1 VIFRVLFVAT
11 VFAASPLAAT
21 QVAWAA
27 QAMHGVALVIGESKY
42 EQLPALAN
50 PSKDARDIDRLLGDL
65 GFDVD
70 RVLNADGDEL
80 QEAIARFEDEAK
92 DADIALIYYSGHG
105 IEAKGQNFI
114 APTDTDLKTPETAGA
129 SMIAVQPILDA
140 LARVVP
146 VSIIL
151 LDACRSDPF
160 PPGQT
165 IVLPGDT
172 APTPVEGHGLAPVR
186 GPTPVAVKAADP
198 DSFGS
203 VIGFSASPGEPALD
217 GAPGENSPYAA
228 ALLKHFAAGGYSF
241 GDVMTMV
248 TEEVYLKTKARQLP
262 WTNSSLRKVLNFEA
276 PADGDGD
283 SDQSAIK
290 SERRKLLLSIAGTP
304 VATKK
309 YVEQL
314 AGQEKV
320 PLDALYGMLDV
331 LGIKTSDEGGDVE
344 QQLQKGAER
353 LKQIIAEKPQAVKT
367 DPELERL
374 SKLADDAEAE
384 GAIALALKY
393 RDAASG
399 RADTLLDQKQK
410 QAEQLR
416 QDMLDIAATYAQNAA
431 TALLNFDH
439 RHAAELYGKAYDAV
453 KDWDKAQALTYKI
466 GQGDALYDQGYYK
479 ADNAAITAALFVY
492 HDALTLA
499 PRENDPTGWSEVRD
513 RMGQAQQVLGD
524 RLTDPSMLET
534 SLLSYRAALDVRT
547 KAAMPVEWA
556 NTQNNLGNILYT
568 IGMRQRDTAMLD
580 EAVAAMQAALT
591 VFTPEDM
598 PAKWSVTLGNLT
610 AVRVDLAALTYAAT
624 DNAEMA
630 AAAAGVADPTNIP
643 EVVKARA
650 DANAILEVALTTLHS
665 ALDAKG
671 SSLNP
676 LDRAMLSHTLAS
688 GYEQKGEMNHSP
700 PDLRKAAQ
708 LYESVLQ
715 VHTRE
720 RTPAQWVRSS
730 NNLAITLKKLA
741 DETGDPAPLR
751 QAVGIYRDV
760 VATTSRESM
769 PLDWADYQQNLGNA
783 LAALAEYEDPAPNLD
798 AALAADDAAG
808 EITTVARGASKWQGL
823 QTAIAT
829 TLLMKGLKTMDR
841 APVLE
846 AQQITLAARDRMRE
860 LGAPADDFYT
870 QYLAAVDKVLAI
882 LPK

>member
-1 VIFRVLFVAT
+1 VILRVLFVAAIL
-11 VFAASPLAAT
+11 VASPLAAH
-21 QVAWAA
+21 AA

-42 EQLPALAN
+42 EQLPVLAN

-80 QEAIARFEDEAK
+80 LEAIARFEEQAR
-92 DADIALIYYSGHG
+92 DADVALIYYSGHG

-114 APTDTDLKTPETAGA
+114 APVDTDLRTPQSAGA

-140 LARVVP
+140 LARVAP

-165 IVLPGDT
+165 IVLPGDIE
-172 APTPVEGHGLAPVR
+172 PTPVEGHGLAAVR

-241 GDVMTMV
+241 SDVMTMV
-248 TEEVYLKTKARQLP
+248 TEEVYLKTRARQLP
-262 WTNSSLRKVLNFEA
+262 WTNSSLRKVLNFDA
-276 PADGDGD
+276 PADEDVD
-283 SDQSAIK
+283 TDQSAIK
-290 SERRKLLLSIAGTP
+290 SERRKLLLTIANTP
-304 VATKK
+304 VATQK

-331 LGIKTSDEGGDVE
+331 LGIKTGDAGGDIE

-353 LKQIIAEKPQAVKT
+353 LKQIIAEKPQPVKT

-384 GAIALALKY
+384 GAIALALTY
-393 RDAASG
+393 RDEASG

-410 QAEQLR
+410 EAEQLR

-439 RHAAELYGKAYDAV
+439 RHAAELYGKAYAAV

-466 GQGDALYDQGYYK
+466 GQGDALYDQGYYR
-479 ADNAAITAALFVY
+479 ADNSALTTALLVY
-492 HDALTLA
+492 RDALALA
-499 PRENDPTGWSEVRD
+499 PREADPAGWSEVRD

-524 RLTDPSMLET
+524 RLTDPSMLQT
-534 SLLSYRAALDVRT
+534 SLLSYRAALEVRT
-547 KAAMPVEWA
+547 QADMPMEWA
-556 NTQNNLGNILYT
+556 NTQNNLGNVLYA
-568 IGMRQRDTAMLD
+568 IGMRKHDTTMLD
-580 EAVAAMQAALT
+580 DAAAAMQAALT
-591 VFTPEDM
+591 VFTPAAT
-598 PAKWSVTLGNLT
+598 PAKWSVTLSNLT
-610 AVRVDLAALTYAAT
+610 TVRIDRAALTYAAT
-624 DNAEMA
+624 DSAEMT
-630 AAAAGVADPTNIP
+630 AAAAGVADATNIP
-643 EVVKARA
+643 EVVKARS
-650 DANAILEVALTTLHS
+650 DANAILDTALTALQS
-665 ALDAKG
+665 ALDAQG
-671 SSLNP
+671 STLNP
-676 LDRAMLSHTLAS
+676 LDWAMLNHTLAS
-688 GYEQKGEMNHSP
+688 GYEQKGEMNHSA
-700 PDLRKAAQ
+700 PDLRKAVE
-708 LYESVLQ
+708 LYENVLR

-751 QAVGIYRDV
+751 RAVGIYRDV
-760 VATTSRESM
+760 VATTSRESL

-783 LAALAEYEDPAPNLD
+783 LAALADYEDAGPNLD
-798 AALAADDAAG
+798 AALAAYQAAG
-808 EITTVARGASKWQGL
+808 EITTVARGAGKWQGL

-846 AQQITLAARDRMRE
+846 AQRITLAARDKMRE
-860 LGAPADDFYT
+860 LGAPDEEFYT
-870 QYLAAVDKVLAI
+870 QYLGAVDKVLAL